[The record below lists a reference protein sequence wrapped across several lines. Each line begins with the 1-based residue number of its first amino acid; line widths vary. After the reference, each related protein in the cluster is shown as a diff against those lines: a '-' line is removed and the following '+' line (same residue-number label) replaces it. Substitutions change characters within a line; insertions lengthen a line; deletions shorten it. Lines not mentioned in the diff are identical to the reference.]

1 MGSQKI
7 LSGKNPA
14 LQIVLENIEHDFQAV
29 VQRPVP

>member
-7 LSGKNPA
+7 LSGINPV
-14 LQIVLENIEHDFQAV
+14 LQIGLENIEHDFQAV